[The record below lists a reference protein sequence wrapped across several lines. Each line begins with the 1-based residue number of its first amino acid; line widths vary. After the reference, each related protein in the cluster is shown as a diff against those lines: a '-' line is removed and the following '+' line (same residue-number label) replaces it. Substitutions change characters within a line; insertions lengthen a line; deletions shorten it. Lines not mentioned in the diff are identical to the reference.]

1 MITLQSR
8 VEAYSLSLPNSPK
21 EITPEYLQAVTECIN
36 LPEHY
41 AVVAIIRQVRMYDF
55 LMVLSNPKTQINAAD
70 VAVLCKLNG
79 KSVPSEWKIGQQILI
94 DEADIARGTQIIPPS
109 ALTYDNIVSY
119 FVKEQAVIKRND
131 PKDKNYLIQ
140 NIMVNGA
147 TDNNGKFIREYP
159 ICFVSFK
166 IIPVTSIHGTVDN
179 VITFKDPF
187 IKVNEPIA
195 PTAPT
200 KPADNEKPADKAGE

>member
-41 AVVAIIRQVRMYDF
+41 AVVAVIRQVRMYDF

-70 VAVLCKLNG
+70 VAVLCKLNST
-79 KSVPSEWKIGQQILI
+79 SVPSEWKVGQQIFI

-119 FVKEQAVIKRND
+119 FIKEQAVVRRND

-147 TDNNGKFIREYP
+147 KDNNDKFIREYP

-166 IIPVTSIHGTVDN
+166 IIPITSIHGTVDN
-179 VITFKDPF
+179 IITFKDPF
-187 IKVNEPIA
+187 IKLIEVNA
-195 PTAPT
+195 ST
-200 KPADNEKPADKAGE
+200 KPADETKEAEKPTE

>member
-21 EITPEYLQAVTECIN
+21 EITPEYLKAVTECIN

-41 AVVAIIRQVRMYDF
+41 AVVAVIRQVRMYDF
-55 LMVLSNPKTQINAAD
+55 LMILSNPKSQIRAAD

-79 KSVPSEWKIGQQILI
+79 TSVPSEWKTGQQILI
-94 DEADIARGTQIIPPS
+94 DESDIARGTKIIPPS

-119 FVKEQAVIKRND
+119 FVKEQEIVKHRD
-131 PKDKNYLIQ
+131 PKDKDYLIQ

-147 TDNNGKFIREYP
+147 KDDRNNFIREYP

-166 IIPVTSIHGTVDN
+166 IIPITSIHGTVDN

-187 IKVNEPIA
+187 IKINENA
-195 PTAPT
+195 ACV
-200 KPADNEKPADKAGE
+200 KPADETKEAEKPTE

>member
-41 AVVAIIRQVRMYDF
+41 AVVAVIRQVRMYDF

-70 VAVLCKLNG
+70 VAVLCKLNST
-79 KSVPSEWKIGQQILI
+79 SVPSEWKVGQQILI

-119 FVKEQAVIKRND
+119 FVKEQALVKRND
-131 PKDKNYLIQ
+131 PKDKDYLIQ

-147 TDNNGKFIREYP
+147 KDNNDKFIREYP

-166 IIPVTSIHGTVDN
+166 IIPITSIHGTVDN
-179 VITFKDPF
+179 IITFKDPF
-187 IKVNEPIA
+187 IKLNET
-195 PTAPT
+195 TAPT
-200 KPADNEKPADKAGE
+200 KPVDESNKPENIAE

>member
-8 VEAYSLSLPNSPK
+8 VENYSLSLPNSPK
-21 EITPEYLQAVTECIN
+21 EITPEYFQAVTECIN

-41 AVVAIIRQVRMYDF
+41 AVVAVIRQVRMYDF
-55 LMVLSNPKTQINAAD
+55 LMVLSNPKSQIRAAD

-79 KSVPSEWKIGQQILI
+79 TSVPSEWKIGQQILI

-119 FVKEQAVIKRND
+119 FVKEQEIIRKRD
-131 PKDKNYLIQ
+131 AKDKDYLIQ
-140 NIMVNGA
+140 AIMVGGLKDEH
-147 TDNNGKFIREYP
+147 DNFIRDYP

-166 IIPVTSIHGTVDN
+166 IIPITSIHGTVDN

-187 IKVNEPIA
+187 IKLTEES
-195 PTAPT
+195 APT
-200 KPADNEKPADKAGE
+200 KPADETKEQEKATE

>member
-8 VEAYSLSLPNSPK
+8 VETYSLSLPNSPK
-21 EITPEYLQAVTECIN
+21 EITPEYLQAVTECVN

-41 AVVAIIRQVRMYDF
+41 AIVAIIRQVRMYDF
-55 LMVLSNPKTQINAAD
+55 LMVLSNPKSQIRAAD
-70 VAVLCKLNG
+70 VAVLCKLNET
-79 KSVPSEWKIGQQILI
+79 SVPDEWKIGQQILI

-119 FVKEQAVIKRND
+119 FVKEQELVRRKD
-131 PKDKNYLIQ
+131 PKDKDYLIQ
-140 NIMVNGA
+140 AIMVGGMKDEN
-147 TDNNGKFIREYP
+147 DKFIREYP

-187 IKVNEPIA
+187 IKVNEPV
-195 PTAPT
+195 APT
-200 KPADNEKPADKAGE
+200 KPSDETKEAGVAE

>member
-41 AVVAIIRQVRMYDF
+41 AVVAVIRQVRMYDF
-55 LMVLSNPKTQINAAD
+55 LMVLSNPKTQINASD
-70 VAVLCKLNG
+70 VAVLCKLNST
-79 KSVPSEWKIGQQILI
+79 SVPSEWKVGQQILI

-109 ALTYDNIVSY
+109 ALTYDSIVSY
-119 FVKEQAVIKRND
+119 FIKEQAVVRRND

-147 TDNNGKFIREYP
+147 KDNNDKFIREYP

-166 IIPVTSIHGTVDN
+166 IIPITSIHGTVDN
-179 VITFKDPF
+179 IITFKDPF
-187 IKVNEPIA
+187 IKLTEANA
-195 PTAPT
+195 ST
-200 KPADNEKPADKAGE
+200 KHADETKEAEKPAE